1 MLIQLSKLEK
11 FFFIEKVI
19 YHSLDL
25 SLYQVSVL
33 IDGENYYVTDNKD
46 RFLRASSLVE
56 LQKKMSN
63 VKSKESV
70 LRQSSAYDEMIG
82 LSNNSGSNTMEIPIR
97 DNELY

>member
-1 MLIQLSKLEK
+1 MLVRLSKLEK

-33 IDGENYYVTDNKD
+33 IDGENYYVTDDKD
-46 RFLRASSLVE
+46 RFLRASNLVE
-56 LQKKMSN
+56 LQKTMSS

-82 LSNNSGSNTMEIPIR
+82 LSGDHGSNTMEVPIS
-97 DNELY
+97 DNKLY

>member
-33 IDGENYYVTDNKD
+33 IDGENYYVTDDKD
-46 RFLRASSLVE
+46 LSL
-56 LQKKMSN
+56 
-63 VKSKESV
+63 
-70 LRQSSAYDEMIG
+70 IH
-82 LSNNSGSNTMEIPIR
+82 I
-97 DNELY
+97 

>member
-11 FFFIEKVI
+11 FFFIEKVV

-33 IDGENYYVTDNKD
+33 IDGENYYVTDDKD
-46 RFLRASSLVE
+46 RFLRASNLVE
-56 LQKKMSN
+56 LQKTMSN

-70 LRQSSAYDEMIG
+70 LRQSSVYDEMIG
-82 LSNNSGSNTMEIPIR
+82 LSSDHGSNTMEIPIS
-97 DNELY
+97 DNKLY

>member
-33 IDGENYYVTDNKD
+33 IDGENYYVTDDKD

-56 LQKKMSN
+56 LQKTMSN
-63 VKSKESV
+63 VKSKKSV
-70 LRQSSAYDEMIG
+70 LRQTSAYDEMVG
-82 LSNNSGSNTMEIPIR
+82 LPEINGTNTMEIPIS
-97 DNELY
+97 DNKLY

>member
-19 YHSLDL
+19 YHSLDV

-33 IDGENYYVTDNKD
+33 IDGENYYVTDDKD
-46 RFLRASSLVE
+46 RFLRASNLVE
-56 LQKKMSN
+56 LQKTMSN
-63 VKSKESV
+63 IKSKESV

-82 LSNNSGSNTMEIPIR
+82 LSSDHGPNTMEIPIS
-97 DNELY
+97 DNKLY

>member
-33 IDGENYYVTDNKD
+33 IDGENYYVTDDKD
-46 RFLRASSLVE
+46 RFLRASNLVE
-56 LQKKMSN
+56 LQKTMSN

-70 LRQSSAYDEMIG
+70 LRQSSTYDEMIG
-82 LSNNSGSNTMEIPIR
+82 LSNDHGSNTMEIPIS
-97 DNELY
+97 DNKLY